1 MHEPLFQVFLDV
13 QKVYDSLDRGRC
25 MEIMRRYGM
34 GQRIA
39 HLIAHHWENLMF
51 ILKAKRFLGTPF
63 STGRGFMQGYPASPI
78 IFNIVVDVVVRAV
91 LEVVCG
97 PQESWHGMG
106 WAVGDLR
113 LIFYADNDSI
123 GGRDHIWV
131 QDALTVSV
139 AIFQRMVLETNLE
152 KTKSLVFTHGYIWG
166 KWSESAYKLRS
177 TGEGV
182 TLMERK

>member
-1 MHEPLFQVFLDV
+1 MAHEPLLHVFLDMR
-13 QKVYDSLDRGRC
+13 KAYDSLDRSWC
-25 MEIMRRYGM
+25 MEILGGSGM
-34 GQRIA
+34 DKRMER
-39 HLIAHHWENLMF
+39 LVAHHWDNLMF
-51 ILKAKRFLGTPF
+51 VPKVKRFLWKPF

-97 PQESWHGMG
+97 PQEAWHGMG

-166 KWSESAYKLRS
+166 EV
-177 TGEGV
+177 E
-182 TLMERK
+182 